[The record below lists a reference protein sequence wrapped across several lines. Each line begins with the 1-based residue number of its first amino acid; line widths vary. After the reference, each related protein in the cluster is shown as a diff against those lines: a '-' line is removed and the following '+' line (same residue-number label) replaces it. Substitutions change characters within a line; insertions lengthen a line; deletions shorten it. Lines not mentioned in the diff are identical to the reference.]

1 VQKYTVMYE
10 HLRAQSLNV
19 DQSRQLVE
27 RIAKE
32 YAR

>member
-1 VQKYTVMYE
+1 VMYE

-19 DQSRQLVE
+19 EASRQRVE
-27 RIAKE
+27 RLAKE